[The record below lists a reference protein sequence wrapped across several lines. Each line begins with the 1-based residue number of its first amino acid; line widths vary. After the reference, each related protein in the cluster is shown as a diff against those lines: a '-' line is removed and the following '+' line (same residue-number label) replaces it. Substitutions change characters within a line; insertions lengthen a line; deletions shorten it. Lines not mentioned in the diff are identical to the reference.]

1 MNVTKAAIHT
11 TAMNPRGLVYSFT
24 VTVLLPSAPVASASI
39 STTRGRASDQEAIGG
54 EMVILC
60 AFLLLGD
67 GRMVMEVKSMSER
80 TALREAKEENEW

>member
-1 MNVTKAAIHT
+1 
-11 TAMNPRGLVYSFT
+11 
-24 VTVLLPSAPVASASI
+24 
-39 STTRGRASDQEAIGG
+39 
-54 EMVILC
+54 MVILC